1 MKRSRLLWFIAIFYF
16 LAIMGSIGLGI
27 KIADN
32 KRTDSVLVL
41 SLSDQVDEKM
51 ILERLAASGL
61 RQVISESTEW
71 IYIEDFEGPRSIP
84 LQEFFNVIEP
94 ADPRNDGYADHLK
107 QVFISNRSRRFFI
120 PLNTFPLWTGRE
132 KTTRLIEKSLSEY
145 KPAVGTLGA
154 SDLKSPW
161 LFTGILMFGT
171 LILVLFLF
179 KKKHETILA
188 IPAGLILLNFGFG
201 GIVCLGLLIAMQIC
215 IQPIQEDLVS
225 QCHHHNRLSLRVY
238 FHWYKAQILNGV
250 LFISLYL
257 ISGYF
262 LKVHW
267 LLALS
272 SLVLHL
278 IAGLLVLILRKQRNV
293 AIDHRLFLPVEL
305 LRSSKSL
312 VLPFKVLVPFALGAL
327 ILFSQSFLLS
337 KDRIGLAKVESQD
350 FLSLEQYEAH
360 LNTQSDFMR
369 QPLHKNDVSQLPY
382 SSYVLGPDGL
392 ISQSQQNVFENSYKN
407 LDMPPLESLLFVKQS
422 VPFQQNTIG
431 QGLYLV
437 IFFTGALF
445 LTFRASHGSLLT
457 LYKSGYLDKRIA
469 A

>member
-1 MKRSRLLWFIAIFYF
+1 MKQSRFLWFIASFYLF
-16 LAIMGSIGLGI
+16 AVIGSIGFGI
-27 KIADN
+27 RIAGN
-32 KRTDSVLVL
+32 EHTDSVLVL
-41 SLSDQVDEKM
+41 SLSDQVDEKV
-51 ILERLAASGL
+51 ILERLASSGL

-71 IYIEDFEGPRSIP
+71 IYIEDFEGPISIP
-84 LQEFFNVIEP
+84 LQDYFNVIEP

-107 QVFISNRSRRFFI
+107 KVFISNGFRRFFI
-120 PLNTFPLWTGRE
+120 PLNTFPLWTGTE
-132 KTTRLIEKSLSEY
+132 KTARLIEKSLSEY
-145 KPAVGTLGA
+145 KPSVGTLGA
-154 SDLKSPW
+154 SDINIPW
-161 LFTGILMFGT
+161 FFTGILMSGT

-201 GIVCLGLLIAMQIC
+201 GIICLGLLIAMQIC
-215 IQPIQEDLVS
+215 IQPVQEDLVS
-225 QCHHHNRLSLRVY
+225 QFYHRNRLSLKIY
-238 FHWYKAQILNGV
+238 FYWYKAQILNGA
-250 LFISLYL
+250 LFIGLYC
-257 ISGYF
+257 ISSYF

-278 IAGLLVLILRKQRNV
+278 TAGVLVLALQKRHKL

-327 ILFSQSFLLS
+327 FLFSQSLLLS
-337 KDRIGLAKVESQD
+337 KDISGSATVESQG
-350 FLSLEQYEAH
+350 FLSLEQYEAY
-360 LNTQSDFMR
+360 LNTQSNFMH
-369 QPLHKNDVSQLPY
+369 QPLYKNNVSQLPY
-382 SSYVLGPDGL
+382 STYILGPDGL
-392 ISQSQQNVFENSYKN
+392 ISQSQQNILEDPYKN

-422 VPFQQNTIG
+422 IPFQRNTIG

-437 IFFTGALF
+437 IFFMSALI